1 MAVYPLHTP
10 AGYSGSTES
19 ALFAEIMT
27 ARRQTLKTLRLGAV
41 RGAFLGRVLGSMLAA
56 LAAVPVSATTER
68 IVTDPIT
75 GLALGGMDPV
85 AYFIDGK
92 PLFGDARLEA
102 SYDGV
107 TWRFRNEGN
116 RAAFQERPDIYLP
129 RFGGYDPV
137 AIAREAGTAG
147 NPLTWLLH
155 GGRLYLFYDDASR
168 AAFLADPGRILAQA
182 ERLWPQVLRT
192 LTP

>member
-10 AGYSGSTES
+10 AGYSGSIES

-27 ARRQTLKTLRLGAV
+27 ARRQILKTLQFGSGRGPILGLLLAV
-41 RGAFLGRVLGSMLAA
+41 LVLAPAA
-56 LAAVPVSATTER
+56 ATTER
-68 IVTDPIT
+68 IVTDPAT
-75 GLALGGMDPV
+75 GLALGGIDPV
-85 AYFIDGK
+85 AYFVDGK
-92 PLFGDARLEA
+92 PLFGDAQVEA

-116 RAAFQERPDIYLP
+116 RAAFRERPDIYLP

-137 AIAREAGTAG
+137 AVAREVGTAG

-155 GGRLYLFYDDASR
+155 GGRLYLFYDEAAR
-168 AAFLADPGRILAQA
+168 AAFVADPERILAQA

-192 LTP
+192 LSP